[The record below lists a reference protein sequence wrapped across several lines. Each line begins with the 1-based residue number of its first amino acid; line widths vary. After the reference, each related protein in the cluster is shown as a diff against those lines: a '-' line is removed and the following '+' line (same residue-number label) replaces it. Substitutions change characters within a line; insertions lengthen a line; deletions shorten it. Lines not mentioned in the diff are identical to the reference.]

1 MNILLVDDEIE
12 LTNPLSRV
20 LRQEGYGVDVATDG
34 LTGKRLATQQHYD
47 LYILDWVLPVVT
59 GIEICQGLRQTGNTK
74 PVLFLTAQDTLDD
87 RVRGLDAG
95 ADDYLVKPFELRELL
110 ARVRALLR
118 RGQSGEFEHGGGVDH
133 AVWATPHRP
142 EPQLQVGQLT
152 LDIASQLA
160 YLAGQTIELSEK
172 EAYLLAYLMQHA
184 GQLVTHQQ
192 IHEHLWGNSPHT
204 PNSNVLAA
212 LMRLLRRKMSISGQ
226 PELIYTIYGKGY
238 QLNSTDQ
245 DTLGNLD

>member
-20 LRQEGYGVDVATDG
+20 LRQEGYDVDVATDG
-34 LTGKRLATQQHYD
+34 LTGRRLATQQQYD

-59 GIEICQGLRQTGNTK
+59 GIEICQELRQAGKTK

-118 RGQSGEFEHGGGVDH
+118 RGQSSEFDQGVGPDNE
-133 AVWATPHRP
+133 VWATRNHGKPL
-142 EPQLQVGQLT
+142 LQVGQLT
-152 LDIASQLA
+152 LDTTSQLA
-160 YLAGQTIELSEK
+160 YLANQTIELSEK
-172 EAYLLAYLMQHA
+172 ETYLLAYLMQNA

-192 IHEHLWGNSPHT
+192 IHEHLWGHSLNT

-212 LMRLLRRKMSISGQ
+212 LMRLLRRKIAIPGQ
-226 PELIYTIYGKGY
+226 PELIYTVYGKGY
-238 QLNSTDQ
+238 QLNGSDI
-245 DTLGNLD
+245 DKFSDR